1 MAVAERIEHPTIDQA
16 MAYHEKRDELENQF
30 PDRWV
35 VIYDSRLIGDYG
47 SYNEAKIAIEEKGL
61 PFLDCYI
68 RQVGVEP
75 PIILSY
81 GR

>member
-1 MAVAERIEHPTIDQA
+1 MAVAERFEHPLIDQA
-16 MAYHEKRDELENQF
+16 MAYHEMRDALESEF
-30 PDRWV
+30 FGRWV
-35 VIYDSRLIGDYG
+35 VICDSELQGDYET
-47 SYNEAKIAIEEKGL
+47 YQAAATAAQERGL
-61 PFLDCYI
+61 DVLNCLI

>member
-1 MAVAERIEHPTIDQA
+1 MAVAEMMEHPMIDQA
-16 MAYHEKRDELENQF
+16 MAYHEMRDELESQF
-30 PDRWV
+30 FDRWV
-35 VIYDSRLIGDYG
+35 IIHNSQLIGDFG
-47 SYNEAKIAIEEKGL
+47 SYDEAKAAVEAKGL
-61 PFLDCYI
+61 SLLDCYI

>member
-1 MAVAERIEHPTIDQA
+1 MAVAERIEHPMIDQA
-16 MAYHEKRDELENQF
+16 MAYHEMRDELESRF
-30 PDRWV
+30 SDRWV
-35 VIYDSRLIGDYG
+35 VMHDSHLIGDYG
-47 SYNEAKIAIEEKGL
+47 SYNEAKIAIEAKGL
-61 PFLDCYI
+61 PLLDYYI

>member
-1 MAVAERIEHPTIDQA
+1 MAVVEKFEHPMIDQA
-16 MAYHEKRDELENQF
+16 MAYHEMRDDLESQLL
-30 PDRWV
+30 DRWV
-35 VIYDSRLIGDYG
+35 IIHESHLIGDFG
-47 SYNEAKIAIEEKGL
+47 SFDEAKAAVEAKGL
-61 PFLDCYI
+61 SPLDCYI